1 MAFKRLLKELERE
14 HFEEVGSLH
23 SQLQALRGE
32 VDLLRDGLSPV
43 SPILSCS
50 AHTAPASSAVAPS
63 HPSAEPAVGARLSS
77 AHICN
82 FSADEFLTLQQDD
95 FAILE
100 SRVVSM
106 LKRSGSKPIQSIADE
121 FLVFKGW
128 LTKKTSSRICIVD
141 SPVFVAACSIGV
153 FFNAVLFGIA
163 TDYSAREGPSKAQG
177 FVIGSNRF
185 FAAFFTVE
193 ILLRMFAVGPCT
205 FFVLTKA
212 WAWNLFDVVV
222 VCIDLLW
229 TVVSFI
235 PKESEDIVHNMSI
248 LRILRVLRLARALR
262 IVRLFNFFK
271 ELRLMVLSVL
281 KSARTLFWS
290 LMLMLITIYVFG
302 VYLLDNVTFYLHT
315 VNIGE
320 LGEKDRVNAEL
331 LQLRFGSMLQTFYTL
346 FAILTGGLNWAEI
359 ADALQNVGWS
369 NAVVM
374 VFFVFFMVFAVMNI
388 ITGIF
393 VESATESV
401 YSDHD
406 EGLQEEMRTESS
418 AFKELRVIFERI
430 DEKQSGSMSLVDFES
445 ALENPETLGLL
456 RRLGIDVSAAQGL
469 FRLLDLDSSG
479 SVSALEFL
487 VGCMKMRGGARSVD
501 LATLMYENK
510 RMMSIW
516 NHFFEYVREEFKK
529 SRRFERNLLQSAAGR
544 AEVLSTYETG
554 CESSDASK
562 AKL

>member
-1 MAFKRLLKELERE
+1 
-14 HFEEVGSLH
+14 
-23 SQLQALRGE
+23 
-32 VDLLRDGLSPV
+32 
-43 SPILSCS
+43 
-50 AHTAPASSAVAPS
+50 
-63 HPSAEPAVGARLSS
+63 
-77 AHICN
+77 
-82 FSADEFLTLQQDD
+82 
-95 FAILE
+95 
-100 SRVVSM
+100 
-106 LKRSGSKPIQSIADE
+106 
-121 FLVFKGW
+121 
-128 LTKKTSSRICIVD
+128 
-141 SPVFVAACSIGV
+141 
-153 FFNAVLFGIA
+153 
-163 TDYSAREGPSKAQG
+163 
-177 FVIGSNRF
+177 
-185 FAAFFTVE
+185 
-193 ILLRMFAVGPCT
+193 
-205 FFVLTKA
+205 
-212 WAWNLFDVVV
+212 
-222 VCIDLLW
+222 
-229 TVVSFI
+229 
-235 PKESEDIVHNMSI
+235 
-248 LRILRVLRLARALR
+248 
-262 IVRLFNFFK
+262 LFNFFK

-281 KSARTLFWS
+281 KSARTLFWP

-359 ADALQNVGWS
+359 ADALQKVGWS
-369 NAVVM
+369 NVAVV
-374 VFFVFFMVFAVMNI
+374 VFFVFFMVFAVMNV

-401 YSDHD
+401 YSDRD
-406 EGLQEEMRTESS
+406 EGLHEEMRAESS

-479 SVSALEFL
+479 SVSAKEFL
-487 VGCMKMRGGARSVD
+487 VGCMRMRGGARSVD

-510 RMMSIW
+510 RMMSKW
-516 NHFFEYVREEFKK
+516 NHFFEYVREEFKR
-529 SRRFERNLLQSAAGR
+529 SRRFERDLLQSSAGR
-544 AEVLSTYETG
+544 AEALSTYETC

>member
-1 MAFKRLLKELERE
+1 M
-14 HFEEVGSLH
+14 
-23 SQLQALRGE
+23 
-32 VDLLRDGLSPV
+32 
-43 SPILSCS
+43 
-50 AHTAPASSAVAPS
+50 
-63 HPSAEPAVGARLSS
+63 
-77 AHICN
+77 
-82 FSADEFLTLQQDD
+82 
-95 FAILE
+95 
-100 SRVVSM
+100 SM
-106 LKRSGSKPIQSIADE
+106 
-121 FLVFKGW
+121 
-128 LTKKTSSRICIVD
+128 
-141 SPVFVAACSIGV
+141 
-153 FFNAVLFGIA
+153 
-163 TDYSAREGPSKAQG
+163 
-177 FVIGSNRF
+177 
-185 FAAFFTVE
+185 
-193 ILLRMFAVGPCT
+193 
-205 FFVLTKA
+205 
-212 WAWNLFDVVV
+212 
-222 VCIDLLW
+222 
-229 TVVSFI
+229 
-235 PKESEDIVHNMSI
+235 

-262 IVRLFNFFK
+262 VFRLFSFFK

-281 KSARTLFWS
+281 KSAKTLFWS
-290 LMLMLITIYVFG
+290 LMLMMITIYVFG
-302 VYLLDNVTFYLHT
+302 VYLLDNVTLYLHT

-320 LGEKDRVNAEL
+320 LGEKDRVKAEL

-346 FAILTGGLNWAEI
+346 FASLTGGLNWAEI

-418 AFKELRVIFERI
+418 AFKELRAIFERI
-430 DEKQSGSMSLVDFES
+430 DQKQSGSMSLVDFES
-445 ALENPETLGLL
+445 ALQNHETLALL

-554 CESSDASK
+554 CESSDASNAQFDAPQK
-562 AKL
+562 R